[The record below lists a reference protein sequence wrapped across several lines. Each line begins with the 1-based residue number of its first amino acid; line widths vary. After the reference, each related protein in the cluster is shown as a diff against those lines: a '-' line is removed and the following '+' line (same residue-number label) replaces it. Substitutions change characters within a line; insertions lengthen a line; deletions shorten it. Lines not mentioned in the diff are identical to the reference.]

1 MFCMVEHCVLL
12 FYQNTMFYD
21 TAQEDAM
28 TVSKMDI
35 ETPVQSPDDLL
46 YIDEVAEILR
56 KTPAA
61 LRGMMHT
68 GNAPISAKIG
78 KRRVFRRRD
87 VTEWI
92 DAQFDKASA

>member
-1 MFCMVEHCVLL
+1 MS
-12 FYQNTMFYD
+12 
-21 TAQEDAM
+21 
-28 TVSKMDI
+28 VSNSI
-35 ETPVQSPDDLL
+35 AEVSTQTPDDLL

-61 LRGMMHT
+61 LRAMMHT
-68 GNAPISAKIG
+68 GNAPVSAKIG

-87 VTEWI
+87 VMAWI